1 MEVPLR
7 GPDCLEAVP
16 IRELRSFEEQAIAL
30 LRILSL
36 VAREIEKT
44 EPHSLLLH
52 GTASGAPISAGIV
65 SEDDDCESATQGPEE
80 LQHGNIKRDARHGEP
95 DTSLTSNAPVHT
107 EEEVCNVPM
116 GDHYSFW
123 RARGTRCVNQVCQGI
138 GGPNGRKVLSR
149 FAAQIDLGCVQVEDG
164 DILIRRILEQAALRE
179 QDMNSR
185 IPEHERQPLTRVD
198 GIERN
203 VRAASLENAEQPH
216 DHFQRPLDADSDEN
230 VGADTE
236 RSKTMGD
243 PVGTSVQ
250 LGIGQRLP
258 LERKGNLRRR
268 SLDLRLEQLMYQPIG
283 REINPCII
291 PVPQLL
297 RDLIGRKKRQSRNGR
312 RGVRDHFSE
321 QCDHMSKEPL
331 DGVRVVQLGI
341 VFAFNDLACTI
352 VDSNHEITSGQFG

>member
-1 MEVPLR
+1 LPDGFTNPVEITADKRVEHQRDTAVARMAALLPGIPVHRKFRCKVVDVLTDQMSKEIRTHLASESTRFGAPSGCEPDWQLRLDWSWQNPDRYVFSVHTGTMHRFTAPEPLDRVDVAEHHALPIGVILGRQNKVVDLPSRRERHAHTPPRQILHHRPFLGDPDRILKRKDDTSSAYLNPFGDRGHCCARHRRIRKESTEGMEVPLR

-123 RARGTRCVNQVCQGI
+123 RARGTRCVNQV
-138 GGPNGRKVLSR
+138 
-149 FAAQIDLGCVQVEDG
+149 
-164 DILIRRILEQAALRE
+164 
-179 QDMNSR
+179 
-185 IPEHERQPLTRVD
+185 
-198 GIERN
+198 
-203 VRAASLENAEQPH
+203 
-216 DHFQRPLDADSDEN
+216 
-230 VGADTE
+230 
-236 RSKTMGD
+236 
-243 PVGTSVQ
+243 
-250 LGIGQRLP
+250 
-258 LERKGNLRRR
+258 
-268 SLDLRLEQLMYQPIG
+268 
-283 REINPCII
+283 
-291 PVPQLL
+291 
-297 RDLIGRKKRQSRNGR
+297 
-312 RGVRDHFSE
+312 
-321 QCDHMSKEPL
+321 
-331 DGVRVVQLGI
+331 
-341 VFAFNDLACTI
+341 
-352 VDSNHEITSGQFG
+352 